1 MRQRGKPRNNSL
13 SYWAGLLLVLV
24 GFAHSAPA
32 ADPIL
37 IGAGDIA
44 KCGSRLPNAEATAR
58 LLDQFFATN
67 QGIEAVVFT
76 VGDTVYPRGR
86 AREFAECYEPT
97 WGRHKERTRP
107 SVGNHE
113 YGTRGAQPYYDYFG
127 DKAGEA
133 GKGYYSYDLGEWHI
147 IALNSVCK
155 EVGGCGPGS
164 PQYQWL
170 ADDLKNNPRP
180 CTLAY
185 MHHPFFS
192 SGKHGSEREL
202 RPFFELLY
210 QHGVEVAL
218 GGHEHNYERFA
229 PQTPSGDLEEGRGIQ
244 QFIVGTGGRE
254 LRRVR
259 RPQPNSVVLDRS
271 SYGVLKLTLK
281 PNSYDWEFL
290 PIAGSSF
297 RDTGSRECN

>member
-1 MRQRGKPRNNSL
+1 MRQRRKHPNSVL
-13 SYWAGLLLVLV
+13 RSISVLLALLWFVR
-24 GFAHSAPA
+24 SAPA

-44 KCGSRLPNAEATAR
+44 KCGSTLPNAEATAR
-58 LLDQFFATN
+58 LLDKLLANSQDA
-67 QGIEAVVFT
+67 EAVVFT
-76 VGDTVYPRGR
+76 LGDTVYPKGR
-86 AREFAECYEPT
+86 VGEFTDCYEPT
-97 WGRHKERTRP
+97 WGRHKDRTRP

-113 YGTRGAQPYYDYFG
+113 YKTRGAQPYYEYFG

-147 IALNSVCK
+147 IALNSVCE
-155 EVGGCGPGS
+155 EVDCGPGS
-164 PQYQWL
+164 PQYKWL
-170 ADDLKNNPRP
+170 AEDLKNNPRP

-192 SGKHGSEREL
+192 SGKHGNATEL

-210 QHGVEVAL
+210 QHRVEVAL

-229 PQTPSGDLEEGRGIQ
+229 PQTPDGVVDEQAGIQ
-244 QFIVGTGGRE
+244 QIIVGTGGRE
-254 LRRVR
+254 LRRVK

-290 PIAGSSF
+290 PIAGAAF
-297 RDTGSRECN
+297 RDAGSRECH

>member
-1 MRQRGKPRNNSL
+1 MRQRPEHRNNSL
-13 SYWAGLLLVLV
+13 LRWTGVLLVLL
-24 GFAHSAPA
+24 GLAHSAPA

-44 KCGSRLPNAEATAR
+44 KCGPRLPNAEATAR
-58 LLDQFFATN
+58 LLDEFFANN
-67 QGIEAVVFT
+67 QDAESVVFT
-76 VGDTVYPRGR
+76 LGDAVYPKGR
-86 AREFAECYEPT
+86 VGEFTECYEPT
-97 WGRHKERTRP
+97 WGRHKDRTRP

-113 YGTRGAQPYYDYFG
+113 YKTRGAQPYYEYFG

-133 GKGYYSYDLGEWHI
+133 GKGYYSYNLGEWHI
-147 IALNSVCK
+147 IALNSICE
-155 EVGGCGPGS
+155 EVGCGPGS
-164 PQYQWL
+164 PQYKWL

-192 SGKHGSEREL
+192 SGKHGGAKEL
-202 RPFFELLY
+202 RPFFDLLY
-210 QHGVEVAL
+210 EHRVDVAL

-229 PQTPSGDLEEGRGIQ
+229 PQTPDGDLEEGRGIQ

-281 PNSYDWEFL
+281 PKSYDWEFL
-290 PIAGSSF
+290 PIAGASF
-297 RDTGSRECN
+297 SDAGSRECN